1 MIDFTRVTS
10 FFLFRG
16 PTDLRKG
23 IDGYC
28 SLVSGVM
35 ALDPFSPSLFLFCNR
50 NKDKLKVLYWDGNG
64 FWLLYKRLEEGKF
77 RWPKNGEGTSLSLSN
92 QQLKWL
98 MEGLD
103 INQKRAFQPLTNRVV

>member
-1 MIDFTRVTS
+1 MIDCTRVTS

-16 PTDLRKG
+16 PIDLRKG

-64 FWLLYKRLEEGKF
+64 FWLLYERLGEGKF
-77 RWPKNGEGTSLSLSN
+77 RCPKIVKALLC
-92 QQLKWL
+92 L
-98 MEGLD
+98 
-103 INQKRAFQPLTNRVV
+103 